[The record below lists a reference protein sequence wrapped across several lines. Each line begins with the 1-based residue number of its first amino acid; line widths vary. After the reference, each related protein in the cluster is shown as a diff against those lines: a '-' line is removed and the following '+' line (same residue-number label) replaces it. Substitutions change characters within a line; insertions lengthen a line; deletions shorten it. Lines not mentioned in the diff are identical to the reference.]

1 VAFKQTTEMSL
12 EDLFGK
18 FESLVLESMVRNKTD
33 RIIGGRK
40 TTPNK
45 RDIADGS
52 SSSGVPTGG
61 RGTGPGTPK
70 RRMRP
75 GQKAV
80 REIRFYQKSTDLL
93 IRKLPFARLVREV
106 QTYFFRKEYR
116 SSGCLSHP
124 LTLTQMASR
133 GNDGVARGS
142 RGSLGWFI

>member
-1 VAFKQTTEMSL
+1 
-12 EDLFGK
+12 
-18 FESLVLESMVRNKTD
+18 MVRNKTD

-40 TTPNK
+40 TTTPNK
-45 RDIADGS
+45 RDGGGEYGS
-52 SSSGVPTGG
+52 SSSASAGTGRVPT
-61 RGTGPGTPK
+61 GTPK

-116 SSGCLSHP
+116 S
-124 LTLTQMASR
+124 
-133 GNDGVARGS
+133 V
-142 RGSLGWFI
+142 